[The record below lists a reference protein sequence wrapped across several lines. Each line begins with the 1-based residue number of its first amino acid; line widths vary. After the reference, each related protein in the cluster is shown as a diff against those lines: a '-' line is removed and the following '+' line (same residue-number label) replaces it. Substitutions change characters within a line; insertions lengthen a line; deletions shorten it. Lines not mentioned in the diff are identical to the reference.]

1 VEPRVT
7 EQLPRHDQA
16 RRDAD
21 GSEPHDMKAPARLLA
36 SRDGK
41 TIDVHCESAA
51 KAMQLAI
58 AMLHHSDGL
67 PDRIVLDDGSE
78 IGAVAIRQEYE
89 RTLALG
95 GFEER

>member
-1 VEPRVT
+1 MT

-21 GSEPHDMKAPARLLA
+21 GSEPHDMRAPARLLA
-36 SRDGK
+36 SRGGAD
-41 TIDVHCESAA
+41 IEIACDSAA
-51 KAMQLAI
+51 GAMQLAM
-58 AMLHHSDGL
+58 AMLHHSDGI
-67 PDRIVLDDGSE
+67 PDRIVLEDGSE

-95 GFEER
+95 GFDGQ

>member
-1 VEPRVT
+1 MP

-21 GSEPHDMKAPARLLA
+21 GSEPHDMRAPARLLA
-36 SRDGK
+36 SRGSTD
-41 TIDVHCESAA
+41 IEIPCDSAA
-51 KAMQLAI
+51 RAMQLAM
-58 AMLHHSDGL
+58 AMLHHSDGI

-95 GFEER
+95 GFAER